1 MDKFL
6 KIGQMFRFSKE
17 KVRDKKVIDGYPNF
31 SFYANSPPLFL
42 KTNFLRLAQ

>member
-1 MDKFL
+1 
-6 KIGQMFRFSKE
+6 MFRFSKE